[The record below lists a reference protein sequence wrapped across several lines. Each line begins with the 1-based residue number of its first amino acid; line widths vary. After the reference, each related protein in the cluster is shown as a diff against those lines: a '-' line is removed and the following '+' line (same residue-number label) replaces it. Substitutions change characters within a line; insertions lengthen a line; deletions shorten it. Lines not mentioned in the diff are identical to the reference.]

1 MDTLRISIE
10 LGNGGTSDSGEDLFK
25 AELKDRIEIT
35 STHIELVLDGLD
47 RDVHWL
53 IDQKLKEMGHFR
65 ERKLSTNQKA

>member
-1 MDTLRISIE
+1 MEIE
-10 LGNGGTSDSGEDLFK
+10 NIETEFE
-25 AELKDRIEIT
+25 ELKDRIEIT